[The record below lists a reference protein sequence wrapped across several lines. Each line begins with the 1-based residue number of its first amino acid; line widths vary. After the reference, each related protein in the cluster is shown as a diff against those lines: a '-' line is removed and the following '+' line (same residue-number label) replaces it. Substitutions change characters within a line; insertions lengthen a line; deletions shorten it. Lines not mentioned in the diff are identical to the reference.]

1 MLNAIGKPV
10 DEAEL
15 VRRCKKADH
24 KAQEELY
31 ASYSNRMFRVA
42 FRYIKSQAD
51 TEDIMM
57 VTFTKVFAGMST
69 YTHLGVGGL
78 EAWIRRIVVNESL
91 MWLRRRQPHK
101 SGAGVLSHG

>member
-42 FRYIKSQAD
+42 FRYIKSQVD

-57 VTFTKVFAGMST
+57 VTFTKVFAGMRDLKKSD
-69 YTHLGVGGL
+69 LAQNPMG
-78 EAWIRRIVVNESL
+78 
-91 MWLRRRQPHK
+91 K
-101 SGAGVLSHG
+101 SGHLPSNQ